1 MTTATSSSDDHR
13 KPSLVAEGK
22 TGSHPPLRLSGFIW
36 SLGAAFFMIA
46 FFQRLAPAV
55 MTRELMQDFGISAAG
70 LGNLSA
76 FYFYSYWLM
85 QIPTGILVDTW
96 GARRLLAAGALTA
109 ACGTVLFA
117 LSPDLAW
124 ASVGRLMIGGGVSVA
139 FVTCLKLAAH
149 WFPAGYFS
157 MISGILL
164 VAGITG
170 AVSAGVPLRLL
181 IDGFGWR
188 PVMLAAAAVTGLL
201 ATVMWVLVRD
211 DPGDRSYATY
221 AASAPERSSA
231 GRTPLENLK
240 EVFQSRN
247 TWLLCI
253 IPAGLVGSML
263 SFCGL
268 WGVPYLTTHYGLSQA
283 EAAFLTSAM
292 MVSWALG
299 SPFVGRL
306 SDRMG
311 SRKPP
316 LILGHTLAAAGWAV
330 ILFTAGMPA
339 WLLTVLMMLTG
350 LLSASFN
357 ICWPLAKESV
367 PLRLTGTI
375 SGVINMGIMLG
386 PTLLQPSIGW
396 VLDRRW
402 RGGMF
407 DGVRIYD
414 LEAYRG
420 GFALMLGWMLLA
432 GVLLFFTR
440 ETGCR
445 QQA

>member
-1 MTTATSSSDDHR
+1 
-13 KPSLVAEGK
+13 
-22 TGSHPPLRLSGFIW
+22 
-36 SLGAAFFMIA
+36 
-46 FFQRLAPAV
+46 

-96 GARRLLAAGALTA
+96 GARRLLASGALIA
-109 ACGTVLFA
+109 ACGTLLFA
-117 LSPDLAW
+117 LSPNLVW
-124 ASVGRLMIGGGVSVA
+124 ASAGRLMIGGGVSVA
-139 FVTCLKLAAH
+139 FVACLKLAAH
-149 WFPAGYFS
+149 WFPASHFS

-164 VAGITG
+164 VAGIAG

-188 PVMLAAAAVTGLL
+188 AVMLAAAAATAIL
-201 ATVMWVLVRD
+201 ATVLWVLVRD
-211 DPGDRSYATY
+211 DPGERGYASYA
-221 AASAPERSSA
+221 AA
-231 GRTPLENLK
+231 TPAMPGGGNSPLGNLK
-240 EVFQSRN
+240 EVFRSRN
-247 TWLLCI
+247 TWMLCL

-268 WGVPYLTTHYGLSQA
+268 WGVPYLTTHYGLSPA

-292 MVSWALG
+292 MVAWALG

-311 SRKPP
+311 CRKPP
-316 LILGHTLAAAGWAV
+316 LIIGHALAAAGWAV
-330 ILFTAGMPA
+330 LLFSAGLPV
-339 WLLTVLMMLTG
+339 WLLAVLMISTG
-350 LLSASFN
+350 LLSATFN

-367 PLRLTGTI
+367 PLRLAGTI

-402 RGGMF
+402 QGGMLG
-407 DGVRIYD
+407 GVRLYD
-414 LEAYRG
+414 LEAYHA
-420 GFALMLGWMLLA
+420 GFALLLGWMLTSW
-432 GVLLFFTR
+432 VLLFFTN